1 MVKRFFIE
9 AKTGRVF
16 AIYDECSL
24 ERFFGEKSNMMD
36 PGEYYDATGLFIVI
50 DGNEAIFAQFVRGRS
65 VWAYKRVFAALK
77 DYLADDVKRVE
88 KTIEGFTSQQAGH
101 AWQEL

>member
-9 AKTGRVF
+9 AETGRVF

-24 ERFFGEKSNMMD
+24 ERFFRDKSDMTD
-36 PGEYYDATGLFIVI
+36 PGVFYAATGLFIVI
-50 DGNEAIFAQFVRGRS
+50 DGNEAIITQFVLGRS

-77 DYLADDVKRVE
+77 YYDTDDIKRVE
-88 KTIEGFTSQQAGH
+88 ETIEGFTNQQTGY

>member
-9 AKTGRVF
+9 AETGRVF

-24 ERFFGEKSNMMD
+24 ERFFGNKSDMTK
-36 PGEYYDATGLFIVI
+36 PGVFYAATGLFIVI
-50 DGNEAIFAQFVRGRS
+50 DGNEAIIAQFVLGRP

-77 DYLADDVKRVE
+77 YYNTDDIKRVE
-88 KTIEGFTSQQAGH
+88 KTIEGFTNQQSGY